1 MKSILMLAL
10 RVTTGL
16 LLIIWGSLRAFNPD
30 KGVGLAD
37 KYYGGAVNS
46 ETIQAA
52 FGWGEIALGALVIL
66 GLFRVIAYPLQ
77 ALILVGGALA
87 IWKHI
92 LDPLSLYLFA
102 DGAKA
107 NILFFPS
114 TTVAVAALIL
124 IFFKEYDTLALDR
137 ALKRD

>member
-1 MKSILMLAL
+1 MKSGLILAL
-10 RVTTGL
+10 RASTGL
-16 LLIIWGSLRAFNPD
+16 LLIIWGSLRAFSPE

-46 ETIQAA
+46 ETLQAA
-52 FGWGEIALGALVIL
+52 FGWSEMALGVCVIL
-66 GLFRVIAYPLQ
+66 GLFRFLTYPLQ
-77 ALILVGGALA
+77 ALILVGGVIP

-92 LDPLSLYLFA
+92 LDPRSLYLFGA
-102 DGAKA
+102 DERA

-124 IFFKEYDTLALDR
+124 LVFREYDTLSLDR
-137 ALKRD
+137 ALKRR